1 MEEIAFLDSWNVEP
15 RPEVAEMEDTEM
27 ERVSVLSGHCVE
39 DTVCVCVCVER
50 VFLLPRPVGSLVLT
64 VPSLFFGDDRDTNM
78 LDHVRWL
85 FLFLPE
91 H

>member
-1 MEEIAFLDSWNVEP
+1 
-15 RPEVAEMEDTEM
+15 MEDTEM